1 MVIAFLIC
9 SDYER
14 EYQVHIY
21 DAVHSPDV
29 QAVNHLSS
37 PYTEIPRG
45 RRVRYASIRFNNKK
59 QVTPDPAA
67 QTPQSASSMHNLA
80 ARLDKEDEQGYL
92 RLM

>member
-1 MVIAFLIC
+1 MFLIC

-21 DAVHSPDV
+21 DSVHSPDV
-29 QAVNHLSS
+29 QAVSHLSS

-45 RRVRYASIRFNNKK
+45 RRVQYASIRFNNKR

-67 QTPQSASSMHNLA
+67 RSASSMHNLA
-80 ARLDKEDEQGYL
+80 ARLDKEDDNGYL